1 MTAGW
6 NESSPM
12 AIQRKDDPQISEM
25 VSRSAQSTR
34 LKLPWFMPSAAN
46 RLEAGADTSG
56 TVTSTVPNMRLIVVG
71 LVTILAPI
79 LVIAGCTDDPT
90 LAGPANAGP
99 AVTAENLREAENDG
113 LFPTV
118 VDVTATTS
126 DGASWRV
133 NVTLLS
139 EYDSPARY
147 ADSWRVLDADDN
159 ELGIRVLAHDHAGE
173 QPFTRS
179 HTVDIPSDVTTMFV
193 EGRDQINGWSGERFE
208 LTLDR

>member
-1 MTAGW
+1 
-6 NESSPM
+6 
-12 AIQRKDDPQISEM
+12 
-25 VSRSAQSTR
+25 
-34 LKLPWFMPSAAN
+34 
-46 RLEAGADTSG
+46 
-56 TVTSTVPNMRLIVVG
+56 MRLIVVG

-118 VDVTATTS
+118 VDAAATTS
-126 DGASWRV
+126 GGSSWLV
-133 NVTLLS
+133 NVILLS

-147 ADSWRVLDADDN
+147 ADSRRVLDANDN

-179 HTVDIPSDVTTMFV
+179 HTVDIPSDVTTVFV